1 MLIGKE
7 MVKSLKP
14 GSTLTLRCKDL
25 PEYNS
30 SYQTAWQARQELG
43 LGKDDLAIRKDSKG
57 LRIEIERLR
66 REES

>member
-7 MVKSLKP
+7 MIKNLRP

-43 LGKDDLAIRKDSKG
+43 LGKDDLRISKDSKT
-57 LRIEIERLR
+57 LVIEVERYR
-66 REES
+66 K